1 MGGAKVWLSLG
12 PRPSPR
18 HNKRERKPPM
28 ICDNITT
35 AANGHL
41 LFAGQD
47 TVDLAKQYG
56 TPLYLMDE
64 DRIREK
70 CRIYTAAFRKHFG
83 DKARPLYA
91 SKALSCKRIYEIMK
105 EEDMGIDVVSSG
117 EIYTALQAG
126 YDLSRAYFHSNNKTD
141 EDIRYGMD
149 HGIGCFVADNVEEI
163 KVIEAEA
170 AARNIKQPVLLRLTP
185 GIDPHTYEAIATGKV
200 DSKFGSAIET
210 GQAEEITAFTL
221 KQPHVDLAGF
231 HCHVGSQVFAEDVF
245 ERAAVIMLEFA
256 AEMKKKYGYMARQLD
271 LGGGYGVRYVDSD
284 PFLDVD
290 TKVGEVAAAI
300 QETCARL
307 GIAMPEIHM
316 EPGRSIVA
324 DAGMTLYT
332 AGTVKRIPGYKN
344 YVSVDGG
351 MPDHPRFA
359 LYGSSYT
366 CLLAN
371 KMNEAADFECS
382 VVGRCCESG
391 DIIQEHVKLP
401 RSVGRGDIVAVCT
414 TGAYHYSMASNYNRL
429 PRPPIVMLRG
439 GKESYVAVRR
449 ESLEDLCR
457 NDL

>member
-1 MGGAKVWLSLG
+1 
-12 PRPSPR
+12 
-18 HNKRERKPPM
+18 M

-70 CRIYTAAFRKHFG
+70 CRVYTAAFRKHFG
-83 DKARPLYA
+83 GQARPLYA
-91 SKALSCKRIYEIMK
+91 SKALSCKRIYEIMR
-105 EEDMGIDVVSSG
+105 EENMGIDVVSSG

-141 EDIRYGMD
+141 GDIRYGMD
-149 HGIGCFVADNVEEI
+149 HGVGCFVADNVEEI

-170 AARNIKQPVLLRLTP
+170 AARNIRQSVLLRLTP

-210 GQAEEITAFTL
+210 GQAEEITVFTL

-359 LYGSSYT
+359 LYGSLYT